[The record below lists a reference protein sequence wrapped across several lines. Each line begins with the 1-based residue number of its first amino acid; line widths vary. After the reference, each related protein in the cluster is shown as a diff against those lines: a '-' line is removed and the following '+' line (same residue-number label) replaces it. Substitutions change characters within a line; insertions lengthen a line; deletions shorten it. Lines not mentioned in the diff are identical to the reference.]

1 MNHPIMAIVILW
13 LITFVGLVCI
23 LKLPVTPF

>member
-13 LITFVGLVCI
+13 LITIIGLVCI
-23 LKLPVTPF
+23 LELPVTPF